1 MAKNSVKMLKVTLV
15 KGLIGLTQRQK
26 SCVYGLGLK
35 KRHSSRTITATP
47 ENLGMV
53 NKVRFLLQVEE
64 VAV

>member
-1 MAKNSVKMLKVTLV
+1 MAKSSDKMLKLTLM

-35 KRHSSRTITATP
+35 KRHSSRTIVATP

-53 NKVRFLLQVEE
+53 NKVRFLLQVDE